1 MQLKSNQKMSNEK
14 LNELS
19 ILEAENP
26 DLVEQSQMKR
36 RWTFVS
42 KDPSKGLKDKHLTS
56 SYWGTLNHMPVGQV
70 KQVVTDKILKFDQ
83 ETCKGILE
91 KILQE

>member
-26 DLVEQSQMKR
+26 DLVEQS
-36 RWTFVS
+36 
-42 KDPSKGLKDKHLTS
+42 
-56 SYWGTLNHMPVGQV
+56 
-70 KQVVTDKILKFDQ
+70 
-83 ETCKGILE
+83 
-91 KILQE
+91 